1 MKFYKICL
9 LILLVAVLF
18 SCVDS
23 LQHEPIE
30 RVQYHMGTYARV
42 QIYGGT
48 NRDVEAAFNKI
59 KELDNLLSDYNPD
72 SEISEINNMAGDKAV
87 KVDPQVVQ
95 VLEIAKKVAS
105 ETDGIFDPT
114 IGALTI
120 GVYRFGRER
129 GEEINIREVD
139 KAKSLVNYRDIIIKG
154 DNVLLKK
161 KGMMI
166 DLGGIGKGFAVEE
179 AVKVLR
185 ARGVDSGIV
194 SLSGDIKV
202 FGESVDISIQS
213 PYGEGTVA
221 KFKTGNGDLAIS
233 TSGSYQRFVDLDG
246 KRYHHLIAPETGRS
260 ESDFLSLTVV
270 TDGSG
275 AMADAYAT
283 ALFIMG
289 KDKTIDF
296 ISEHKNIGVFI
307 VFSDGGIY
315 YNKTFSFLVKDL
327 EITDPALHQN

>member
-18 SCVDS
+18 SCVNS
-23 LQHEPIE
+23 RQNVPIE

-42 QIYGGT
+42 QIKGGT
-48 NRDVEAAFNKI
+48 NQDVEAAFKKI
-59 KELDNLLSDYNPD
+59 KELDNLLSDYKPD
-72 SEISEINNMAGDKAV
+72 SEISEINNMAGQEAV
-87 KVDPQVVQ
+87 KVDHQVVK
-95 VLEIAKKVAS
+95 VLEMAKKVAS
-105 ETDGIFDPT
+105 ETDGKFDPT

-129 GEEINIREVD
+129 GEPINIREVD
-139 KAKSLVNYRDIIIKG
+139 KAKSLVNYRDMIIKG

-185 ARGVDSGIV
+185 ERGVNSGIV

-202 FGESVDISIQS
+202 FGESVDISIQN

-221 KFKTGNGDLAIS
+221 KFTAGKEDLAIS

-246 KRYHHLIAPETGRS
+246 KRYHHLIAPETGRP

-270 TDGSG
+270 TDDSG

-289 KDKTIDF
+289 KDNTIDF
-296 ISEHKNIGVFI
+296 ISEHKDIGVFI
-307 VFSDGGIY
+307 VFSDGDIY

-327 EITDPALHQN
+327 KITNTVIHQN

>member
-1 MKFYKICL
+1 MKFYKKYL
-9 LILLVAVLF
+9 LILLVSVLF
-18 SCVDS
+18 SCVNS
-23 LQHEPIE
+23 RQHEPIE
-30 RVQYHMGTYARV
+30 RVQYHMGTYASV
-42 QIYGGT
+42 QIQGGS
-48 NRDVEAAFNKI
+48 NQDVDAAFNKI

-72 SEISEINNMAGDKAV
+72 SEISEINNMAGEKSV

-95 VLEIAKKVAS
+95 VLEMAKDVAS

-120 GVYRFGRER
+120 GVYQFGREQ
-129 GEEINIREVD
+129 GDVINIREAD
-139 KAKSLVNYRDIIIKG
+139 KAKSLVNYRDLLING
-154 DNVLLKK
+154 DHVLLKK

-179 AVKVLR
+179 AVGVLKN
-185 ARGVDSGIV
+185 RGVNSGIV

-202 FGESVDISIQS
+202 FGESVDIYIQS

-221 KFKTGNGDLAIS
+221 KFKTGNGGLAIS

-246 KRYHHLIAPETGRS
+246 KRYHHLVAPETGRP

-270 TDGSG
+270 TDGNS
-275 AMADAYAT
+275 AIADAYAT

-289 KDKTIDF
+289 KDKSIDF
-296 ISEHKNIGVFI
+296 ISRHNNIGVFI
-307 VFSDGGIY
+307 VFSNGEIY
-315 YNKTFSFLVKDL
+315 YNDTFSFLVKDL
-327 EITDPALHQN
+327 EVNDPALHQN